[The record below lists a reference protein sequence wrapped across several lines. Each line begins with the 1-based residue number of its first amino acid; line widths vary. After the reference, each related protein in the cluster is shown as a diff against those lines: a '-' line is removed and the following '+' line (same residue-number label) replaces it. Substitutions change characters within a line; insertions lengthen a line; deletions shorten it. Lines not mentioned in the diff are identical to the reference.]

1 MNATLAQRMPPTTVE
16 NPTTE
21 ETVSAALSAGVGAAV
36 SVSVASNLAA
46 SAEGD
51 PQDPEK
57 IQQRKQQQALT
68 RMWKIRDAMIRR
80 TIVKKRRLH
89 VQALADA
96 RRRAELENAVL
107 DERHARLMLQ
117 VRICVGITS
126 HSILS
131 SALHSVP
138 ALFTRGAS
146 TWINPTT
153 PPAPPA
159 RPSRRTTS
167 DASPTNPSATPG
179 APSSRRP

>member
-1 MNATLAQRMPPTTVE
+1 MNATLAQRIPPTAAE
-16 NPTTE
+16 KSTTE
-21 ETVSAALSAGVGAAV
+21 ETVSAALSAGVGAA
-36 SVSVASNLAA
+36 VSVASNLAA

-57 IQQRKQQQALT
+57 IQQHKQQQAIT

-117 VRICVGITS
+117 VRFCV
-126 HSILS
+126 
-131 SALHSVP
+131 A
-138 ALFTRGAS
+138 
-146 TWINPTT
+146 PT
-153 PPAPPA
+153 
-159 RPSRRTTS
+159 
-167 DASPTNPSATPG
+167 G
-179 APSSRRP
+179 